1 MELKINIPDY
11 DGDAM
16 DVVWQD
22 NSYYSTEVFDDE
34 ILIKANS
41 AGLIS
46 IAKQMLYMA
55 YNDLLKGRH
64 VYYDQFFTKM
74 NNKYSLIIEKTEQ

>member
-16 DVVWQD
+16 DVIWQD

-55 YNDLLKGRH
+55 YNDLSKGSH
-64 VYYDQFFTKM
+64 VHYDRFFTKM